1 MMSTDISH
9 AQCEVAAGEL
19 RRQLDDAVADALQAQ
34 IFRDFAR
41 DDGRYLIL
49 AQAKLK
55 AVARQCFD
63 AQVCLDRPSVQQAG
77 AVARAERIRGR

>member
-1 MMSTDISH
+1 MATDISH
-9 AQCEVAAGEL
+9 VQREL

-41 DDGRYLIL
+41 DGERYLML

-55 AVARQCFD
+55 AVARRCFD
-63 AQVCLDRPSVQQAG
+63 AQVCLDRASVQQAG
-77 AVARAERIRGR
+77 AVARAERIRGH

>member
-1 MMSTDISH
+1 MATDLSH
-9 AQCEVAAGEL
+9 VQCEAAANEL

-34 IFRDFAR
+34 IFRDFTR
-41 DDGRYLIL
+41 DGGRYLML

-63 AQVCLDRPSVQQAG
+63 AQVCLDRPAVQQAG